1 MFICIVHGDKQQF
14 LVNIS
19 CNVIH
24 LLDHIRKKLQVPVT
38 DTIDLCDIQGS
49 LQFFCFVRNFAE
61 RADKYVSP
69 RETYYVCKIEK
80 GEPGSKYEH
89 CYREITL
96 LLSSPEPEITDA
108 LRAQCEF
115 LEKSRPKLLK
125 DSGAKW
131 LTALDLRKQLYSALP
146 LPTSHAS
153 EKSSEEEMNS
163 KQGNARSPRDKAPN
177 TLRKNRHR

>member
-38 DTIDLCDIQGS
+38 
-49 LQFFCFVRNFAE
+49 
-61 RADKYVSP
+61 
-69 RETYYVCKIEK
+69 
-80 GEPGSKYEH
+80 GSKYEH

>member
-69 RETYYVCKIEK
+69 R
-80 GEPGSKYEH
+80 SKYEH

>member
-80 GEPGSKYEH
+80 GEP
-89 CYREITL
+89 
-96 LLSSPEPEITDA
+96 DA